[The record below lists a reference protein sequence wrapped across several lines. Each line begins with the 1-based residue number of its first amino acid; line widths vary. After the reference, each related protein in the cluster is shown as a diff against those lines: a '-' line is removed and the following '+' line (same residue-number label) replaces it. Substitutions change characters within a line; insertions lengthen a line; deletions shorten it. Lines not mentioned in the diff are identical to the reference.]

1 MKQKILIAKH
11 LPHACI
17 EPYIDRFDFTMPD
30 QPETAF
36 TYEQILQMLPEY
48 DGYLDV
54 DIIADRPV
62 IDAAVENGIKA
73 IANYGVGYDKIDWKY
88 ATERGLPILN
98 TPTSVTPDA
107 AVTDAMTKMLSGAM
121 QGDGRRNAL
130 LAALRPFLRP
140 ERQHSLDRAM
150 QAAKLSGLA
159 RLVLQN
165 LESR

>member
-1 MKQKILIAKH
+1 MADLDSMLSKVLNDPDSMEKIFSLAKS
-11 LPHACI
+11 LGA
-17 EPYIDRFDFTMPD
+17 
-30 QPETAF
+30 QP
-36 TYEQILQMLPEY
+36 
-48 DGYLDV
+48 
-54 DIIADRPV
+54 PV
-62 IDAAVENGIKA
+62 EAH
-73 IANYGVGYDKIDWKY
+73 
-88 ATERGLPILN
+88 N